1 MKKWVKKLRGIAF
14 AALLTVA
21 LSGKAYAETDEGQIP
36 ETPPQFIAPASETA
50 SPDAA
55 APVSENDVPAEET
68 QQSSDGSADDGDEV
82 QTPSNEFAAM
92 PAAGSSATAGSPDGT
107 DTVPGASDLNDNG
120 DTVPTVTTDPS
131 DNGDTAPA
139 VMTDTNE
146 NGDVVPAV
154 TTDSNDSGEVVP
166 TVTTDP
172 NDGSDVVPTVTTDPS
187 GNGDTASTMTAVN
200 TSGNGDGDPVLTTD
214 PSDGDDGNTVVTTDP
229 SGDSDVVPT
238 DTITTAFGTSTGI
251 SGSNDTV
258 GATDGTSTDDGQT
271 DPTTLPP
278 ADGTDPDG
286 AGDTGDPSEPD
297 PGTDPSFQQVD
308 ENVYVIVN
316 HDGTE
321 NLESEGDMTVLA
333 AGLNHV
339 SSISSGGTVTVTGS
353 GILLVDSLEG
363 DLDFETLQDSF
374 GTDIY
379 DEGSVAVFVW
389 NAEYDEEGGGYVL
402 SNGGVPGI
410 LDEDYYLGEYTGD
423 GDVFYLQNVL
433 GYRFIIPTDETLLL
447 CGTGAEPI
455 YDEEGNLTG
464 VNYYHGAEHGYRP
477 TDHDNIIEQTGTLTI
492 GEGAELV
499 VEYRG
504 NVIIENLNSMGWVDT
519 HDGCRHPELIVAD
532 GGTLTLETFGQVY
545 GEAWGGDERNHSSGT
560 VTFEPGSTLA
570 GEGYV
575 NVSIIRFM
583 GPDAVSDSDVWLT
596 AEHIYLN
603 GSGTYEGLE
612 ISDSVLHVGDGVSVS
627 GLGILDTQGTT
638 CIVLSGGQTLDIAR
652 VEGINVSIRV
662 NAMENWQT
670 GEDLTVTITGD
681 IESRSPDDSPTI
693 SLDSGIFI
701 LAKGTTLTDVL
712 LNPGGAVIYDY
723 AGLLDENLALLVI
736 HPDDLTP
743 ADGNGDVIP
752 VSGAYVTE
760 WPERGRANYYII
772 NELGEDTSIEALS
785 GEDPELF
792 IALHDNGNGLQDLI
806 DAYLTQI
813 VPEDKVLGNGLI
825 LAVQILRM
833 DSDGTLSFEE
843 YTLYPNTPLP
853 EEFNADGAVAV
864 RLLFYDA
871 VSFVE
876 PATPGTHTGKTFT
889 GSGIL
894 GGYGNNNGN
903 GNGDNGN
910 GNGNGDNGNGNGDNG
925 NGNGNGDNGNGN
937 GNGDNGNGN
946 GNGDN
951 GNGNGDN
958 GNGNGDNG
966 NGNGNGNGDNGNGNG
981 NGDNGNGNGNGN
993 GDNGNGNGNGDN
1005 GNGNGDNGNG
1015 NGNGN
1020 GDNGNGNGNGDNGN
1034 GNGNGDNGNE
1044 NGENGNENAD
1054 NGNGQDGNQD
1064 AASVQTG
1071 GVTNSSF
1078 WVEQVTAGESYVLH
1092 AEEGEETLSECG
1104 GKVKVVIH
1112 RELSAEDAV
1121 KTMYAVFRAAD
1132 GTLKA
1137 FRVSYSRLKSELSFE
1152 TDMLGDFTLVA
1163 FDFDG
1168 EEYSPEFYEALE
1180 QIVEI

>member
-1 MKKWVKKLRGIAF
+1 MTEESDMKKWVKKLRGIAF

-21 LSGKAYAETDEGQIP
+21 LSGKAYAEADEGQIP
-36 ETPPQFIAPASETA
+36 ETPPQFIAPASEAA

-55 APVSENDVPAEET
+55 APVSENDGPGKEP
-68 QQSSDGSADDGDEV
+68 QKSSDGSADDGDEA
-82 QTPSNEFAAM
+82 QTPSNGFAAM
-92 PAAGSSATAGSPDGT
+92 PAAGSTTTAGSPDGS
-107 DTVPGASDLNDNG
+107 DTAPVVADPNDNG
-120 DTVPTVTTDPS
+120 DTGPTVTTASSDNGDSTPAVTTDPNGNGDVVPTITTDPNDSSDVVPTVTTDPHDSSDVVPTVTTDPNDSSDVVPTVTTDPS
-131 DNGDTAPA
+131 DNGDTA
-139 VMTDTNE
+139 
-146 NGDVVPAV
+146 
-154 TTDSNDSGEVVP
+154 S
-166 TVTTDP
+166 TVT
-172 NDGSDVVPTVTTDPS
+172 
-187 GNGDTASTMTAVN
+187 AIN
-200 TSGNGDGDPVLTTD
+200 TSDNGDGDSVLTTGS
-214 PSDGDDGNTVVTTDP
+214 PDGGDGNTIVTADP
-229 SGDSDVVPT
+229 SGDSDVIPT
-238 DTITTAFGTSTGI
+238 DTITTVFGTSAGI
-251 SGSNDTV
+251 SGSNDV
-258 GATDGTSTDDGQT
+258 SGSPDGTLTGDGQT
-271 DPTTLPP
+271 DLVTLLST
-278 ADGTDPDG
+278 DGTDPDG
-286 AGDTGDPSEPD
+286 AGETNPPSEPD
-297 PGTDPSFQQVD
+297 AGTDPSFQQLD
-308 ENVYVIVN
+308 EDVYVVVN
-316 HDGTE
+316 HDGID
-321 NLESEGDMTVLA
+321 NLQSEGDISVYA

-339 SSISSGGTVTVTGS
+339 SSISSGGTVTVTGT
-353 GILLVDSLEG
+353 GILLVDNLVG

-379 DEGSVAVFVW
+379 DEGSAAVFVW
-389 NAEYDEEGGGYVL
+389 NGKYDDEGGAYVL

-410 LDEDYYLGEYTGD
+410 LDEDYYLGEYD
-423 GDVFYLQNVL
+423 GNEDVFYLQNVL

-464 VNYYHGAEHGYRP
+464 VNYYHGTEHGYRA

-499 VEYRG
+499 VNYRG
-504 NVIIENLNSMGWVDT
+504 NVVLQNLDSMGWVDT

-532 GGTLTLETFGQVY
+532 GGTLTLESFGNVY
-545 GEAWGGDERNHSSGT
+545 GEAWGGEERNRSSGT
-560 VTFEPGSTLA
+560 VTFERGSTLA
-570 GEGYV
+570 GKGNV
-575 NVSIIRFM
+575 HVSIIRFM

-603 GSGTYEGLE
+603 GTGTYEGLE
-612 ISDSVLHVGDGVSVS
+612 ISNSTLHVGNGVSVS

-652 VEGINVSIRV
+652 AEGINISIRV
-662 NAMENWQT
+662 EAMEDWQT
-670 GEDLTVTITGD
+670 HEDLPVTITGN
-681 IESRSPDDSPTI
+681 IESRSPEYPPTI

-723 AGLLDENLALLVI
+723 AKLLDENLALFVI
-736 HPDDLTP
+736 HSDNLTP
-743 ADGNGDVIP
+743 ADGAGDVIP

-760 WPERGRANYYII
+760 WPERNKATYYTI
-772 NELGEDTSIEALS
+772 NALGKNTSIEALY
-785 GEDPELF
+785 GANHELF
-792 IALHDNGNGLQDLI
+792 IALHDNNGNGLQDLI

-813 VPEDKVLGNGLI
+813 VPEDKVLGNGLL

-833 DSDGTLSFEE
+833 DSDDTLSFEQ
-843 YTLYPNTPLP
+843 YVLYPNTPLP
-853 EEFNADGAVAV
+853 EEFNAEGAVAV

-871 VSFVE
+871 LSYVE
-876 PATPGTHTGKTFT
+876 PASPGTHTGKTFT
-889 GSGIL
+889 GSGVL
-894 GGYGNNNGN
+894 GVHGNNNGNGNGNGDNGNGNGNGDNGN

-951 GNGNGDN
+951 GNGNG
-958 GNGNGDNG
+958 
-966 NGNGNGNGDNGNGNG
+966 
-981 NGDNGNGNGNGN
+981 
-993 GDNGNGNGNGDN
+993 NGDN

-1015 NGNGN
+1015 NG
-1020 GDNGNGNGNGDNGN
+1020 DNENE
-1034 GNGNGDNGNE
+1034 NE
-1044 NGENGNENAD
+1044 NGD
-1054 NGNGQDGNQD
+1054 NGNGQDGDQD

-1071 GVTNSSF
+1071 GVTNPSF

-1092 AEEGEETLSECG
+1092 AEEGEQTLSECG
-1104 GKVKVVIH
+1104 GRVKVFIR
-1112 RELSAEDAV
+1112 RELSAEDAG
-1121 KTMYAVFRAAD
+1121 KTMYAVFRASD

-1168 EEYSPEFYEALE
+1168 VEFSPKFYEALE
-1180 QIVEI
+1180 KIVEI